1 MIRRLGII
9 QKDNGNDW
17 DGSFKSAVYPTG
29 LRRLAFSVVAEECF
43 IDNMTIP
50 ESTFG
55 LWWLFCSCD
64 IWTMRC
70 LDGGAI
76 VRPPR
81 TLVML

>member
-1 MIRRLGII
+1 
-9 QKDNGNDW
+9 
-17 DGSFKSAVYPTG
+17 
-29 LRRLAFSVVAEECF
+29 VVAEECF

-55 LWWLFCSCD
+55 LWWLFRSCD
-64 IWTMRC
+64 VWTMRC

-76 VRPPR
+76 VRLPR